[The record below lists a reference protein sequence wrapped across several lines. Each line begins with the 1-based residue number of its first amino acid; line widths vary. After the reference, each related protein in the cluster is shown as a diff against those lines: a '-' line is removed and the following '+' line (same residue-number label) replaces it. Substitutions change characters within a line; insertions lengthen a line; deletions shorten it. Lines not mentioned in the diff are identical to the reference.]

1 MCLVFAFVH
10 KTALLAS
17 LDALVTE
24 EADDPASLS
33 HTERQKREAEA
44 MGDLLASERDEAALV
59 WRGQREGLPVEHR
72 SDCSPEAM
80 LQVASIVAPRAHLQA
95 DHRANTLST
104 LSITAGNSGD
114 EGSSR
119 GRHLV

>member
-44 MGDLLASERDEAALV
+44 MGELHWCDAASARDCLSNTAAAVHRKPCCKSRRLSRRARTCKRIIARTRYRRCLSQRATAAMKDR
-59 WRGQREGLPVEHR
+59 RGGG
-72 SDCSPEAM
+72 
-80 LQVASIVAPRAHLQA
+80 I
-95 DHRANTLST
+95 
-104 LSITAGNSGD
+104 
-114 EGSSR
+114 
-119 GRHLV
+119 